1 MGPESQI
8 NDALRRGGVAV
19 VRLYYDEEH
28 YVLLTGIEDKRIL
41 MFDPYYEPEPF
52 KEYPDI
58 EVDQDH
64 PFSYNRKVPE
74 AYFNEEN
81 LSFYAF
87 GPYELR
93 EAVLLF
99 NERTAL
105 TSEHTI
111 EYFI

>member
-1 MGPESQI
+1 MALARCQSCLFPAVIFPEKAYTWDRESQI

-41 MFDPYYEPEPF
+41 MFDPYCEPEPF

-64 PFSYNRKVPE
+64 PFSYNRKVPG
-74 AYFNEEN
+74 
-81 LSFYAF
+81 S
-87 GPYELR
+87 
-93 EAVLLF
+93 LF
-99 NERTAL
+99 QRRK
-105 TSEHTI
+105 SE
-111 EYFI
+111 FLCVWPL

>member
-1 MGPESQI
+1 
-8 NDALRRGGVAV
+8 
-19 VRLYYDEEH
+19 
-28 YVLLTGIEDKRIL
+28 

-52 KEYPDI
+52 EEYPDI

-74 AYFNEEN
+74 AYFNKEN

-99 NERTAL
+99 NDRTTL

>member
-1 MGPESQI
+1 M
-8 NDALRRGGVAV
+8 
-19 VRLYYDEEH
+19 
-28 YVLLTGIEDKRIL
+28 
-41 MFDPYYEPEPF
+41 
-52 KEYPDI
+52 
-58 EVDQDH
+58 DQDH

-74 AYFNEEN
+74 AYFNKEN

>member
-1 MGPESQI
+1 MHSAG
-8 NDALRRGGVAV
+8 AV
-19 VRLYYDEEH
+19 WPSSVSTMMKSIMFL
-28 YVLLTGIEDKRIL
+28 EDKRIL

-74 AYFNEEN
+74 AYFNKEN